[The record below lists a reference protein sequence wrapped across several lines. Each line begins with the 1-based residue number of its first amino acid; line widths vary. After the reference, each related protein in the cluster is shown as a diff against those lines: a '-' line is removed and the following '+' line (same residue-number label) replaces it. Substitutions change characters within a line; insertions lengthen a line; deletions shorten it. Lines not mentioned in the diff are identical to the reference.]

1 MDHAPAVPVDEGD
14 TAGATDVDVPGPCE
28 IGVFGLV
35 VVPGVTG
42 AVVWVVAAV
51 VVVVPVA
58 VLEVPVPVVV
68 VRQLVSADQ

>member
-14 TAGATDVDVPGPCE
+14 TVGATDVEVPGE

-42 AVVWVVAAV
+42 AVVGVVAAV